1 MELLQP
7 LWNEVLAFL
16 GISNFFQ
23 ILNSGQFND
32 FLTYQGVVAII
43 QPIIPLLLL
52 LEFLMGLVYKK
63 PQIKVYQVIFLVYV
77 FNRFVGR
84 FIAIAM
90 VTVCIGLFQKFAPF
104 QTTMTWYWILYGY
117 VVWELGHFFY
127 HYLGH
132 KVRLFWCIH
141 ATHHTP
147 EEMNLSV
154 SHAHFFL
161 EAPYADLIRTT
172 VCILLGVHPALLF
185 VIMFVDGTYGSFI
198 HVGKNLLKNGR
209 LGFLNKLI
217 LTPSHHR
224 VHHARNPLYIDTN
237 YCNLLNIWDK
247 VFGTFQDED
256 QQVLIDYGI
265 TRKINSGNFVDVY
278 FGEFIALFKDVK
290 NAPGLKNK
298 LAYIVNPP
306 GWEHTG
312 NHQTAKMIL
321 RDYLKNRPIK
331 N

>member
-16 GISNFFQ
+16 GISNCFQ

-32 FLTYQGVVAII
+32 FLTYQGFVAII